1 MDRTFK
7 GIAIV
12 FAIALAMVTGSLYIK
27 GVRDHVH
34 QIDDLNIKQRMKQ
47 LCADALKADWS
58 EEDRAEFLKRNC
70 QG

>member
-1 MDRTFK
+1 MDRAFK
-7 GIAIV
+7 AIAIV
-12 FAIALAMVTGSLYIK
+12 FAIALSLTTGSLF
-27 GVRDHVH
+27 VRG
-34 QIDDLNIKQRMKQ
+34 IRDDERQQEQLNQRMKQ

>member
-1 MDRTFK
+1 MDKAFK

-12 FAIALAMVTGSLYIK
+12 FAIALALTTGSLYIK
-27 GVRDHVH
+27 SIRDDVRE
-34 QIDDLNIKQRMKQ
+34 QEQLNQRMKR

-70 QG
+70 QGR

>member
-1 MDRTFK
+1 MDRAFK
-7 GIAIV
+7 AIAIV
-12 FAIALAMVTGSLYIK
+12 FAIALALMTGSLY
-27 GVRDHVH
+27 VRG
-34 QIDDLNIKQRMKQ
+34 IRDDERQQEQLNQRMKQ

>member
-1 MDRTFK
+1 MDRAFK
-7 GIAIV
+7 VIAMV
-12 FAIALAMVTGSLYIK
+12 FAIALALMTGSLY
-27 GVRDHVH
+27 VRG
-34 QIDDLNIKQRMKQ
+34 IRDDERQQEQLNQRMKQ

>member
-1 MDRTFK
+1 MDRAFK
-7 GIAIV
+7 VIAIV
-12 FAIALAMVTGSLYIK
+12 FAIALALMTGSLY
-27 GVRDHVH
+27 VRG
-34 QIDDLNIKQRMKQ
+34 IRDDERQQEQLNQRMKQ

>member
-1 MDRTFK
+1 MDRAFK

-12 FAIALAMVTGSLYIK
+12 FAIALALVTGSLYVK
-27 GVRDHVH
+27 GIRDDVR
-34 QIDDLNIKQRMKQ
+34 QQEQLNQRMKQ

-70 QG
+70 QGR